1 MGIDKGALA
10 LSLALGGLALGA
22 KGHLRARSLNQY
34 ADQLNT
40 GLPQGYK
47 LPYQHRN
54 FYFGDLE
61 GQERTLDAQAKAR
74 QGLYTA
80 NDFKTGVA
88 SQGYQV
94 PFSAPENVSNYG
106 TNVYYP
112 SEKEDRAYQM
122 KGRYGRQALG
132 SLPYVQNY
140 VDGLNGGGAGPQ
152 QQNLPPMSSVN
163 KDENGNTVLTPRA
176 TETVLP
182 EVPQNVYV
190 TPEGVEKAMANAT
203 TRRGQDITMRGQDI
217 TAQNAQARLD
227 FEGRKWKDEAGTRA
241 ARQRLLTEQTRKLQ
255 LTNPYAVAL
264 LKSQINR
271 NNRPSGGSS
280 GARPTSQQAF
290 LDDLNKAVMNGWIS
304 QDDAQ
309 KAWKIKQG
317 LEPRDQNDSQT
328 VTRDASGNVVS
339 TSTTSR
345 GGGSRSS
352 GAAQTGRT
360 TSVQGQHGSYS
371 W

>member
-61 GQERTLDAQAKAR
+61 GQERALDAQAKAR

-122 KGRYGRQALG
+122 KGQYGRQTLG
-132 SLPYVQNY
+132 SLPYVQKY
-140 VDGLNGGGAGPQ
+140 VDGLSGGGGDAGPGPQ
-152 QQNLPPMSSVN
+152 QQNLPAMSSVS
-163 KDENGNTVLTPRA
+163 KDENGNTVLMPRA

-182 EVPQNVYV
+182 EIPENVYV

-203 TRRGQDITMRGQDI
+203 TRRGQDL
-217 TAQNAQARLD
+217 TAQTAENKLG
-227 FEGRKWKDEAGTRA
+227 FEERKWNEDAPTRA
-241 ARQRLLTEQTRKLQ
+241 ARTRLLTEQARKLH

-264 LKSQINR
+264 LRSQINR
-271 NNRPSGGSS
+271 NNRPPGGSGGGRPSS
-280 GARPTSQQAF
+280 QESF
-290 LDDLNKAVMNGWIS
+290 LADVNKAVTNGWIS
-304 QDDAQ
+304 QEDAV
-309 KAWKIKQG
+309 KVWKIKQG
-317 LEPRDQNDSQT
+317 LEPREQNDSQT
-328 VTRDASGNVVS
+328 VTRDARGNVVS

-345 GGGSRSS
+345 GGVGRPS
-352 GAAQTGRT
+352 GAAPTGGGR
-360 TSVQGQHGSYS
+360 SRVGIGGGLSIDL
-371 W
+371 